1 MNAQDLETS
10 LAIRQHYHE
19 LREAHDAG
27 YANGNEHGVHMTIE
41 QSWERFIGDY
51 GKEEVKQPV
60 PFFESQLHELCVALG
75 WQGGTYHMVLAEVK
89 RLKALEANQAKQ
101 RVPPPPAFIFNPSS
115 EREVCQDCMG
125 YSVVPGPCGTCGGR
139 GSTPKGMSKVLFA
152 ISDWRSSVFRAWNEP
167 PSDNREPSH
176 C

>member
-1 MNAQDLETS
+1 MNAQDLETP

-41 QSWERFIGDY
+41 ESWEKFIGDY
-51 GKEEVKQPV
+51 GKKEMAQPV

-89 RLKALEANQAKQ
+89 RLKSYE
-101 RVPPPPAFIFNPSS
+101 
-115 EREVCQDCMG
+115 
-125 YSVVPGPCGTCGGR
+125 
-139 GSTPKGMSKVLFA
+139 
-152 ISDWRSSVFRAWNEP
+152 
-167 PSDNREPSH
+167 SDNREPSH